1 MSVCVIV
8 ITYSVANIVY
18 GFNYKTW
25 SYGAGSLVLPAYIS
39 RPIKH
44 INYNLYKNKWVKV
57 TKKMNLI
64 PFCLSLKDVM

>member
-39 RPIKH
+39 RPLNTLIITYIKT
-44 INYNLYKNKWVKV
+44 NGLRSLRKW
-57 TKKMNLI
+57 I
-64 PFCLSLKDVM
+64 